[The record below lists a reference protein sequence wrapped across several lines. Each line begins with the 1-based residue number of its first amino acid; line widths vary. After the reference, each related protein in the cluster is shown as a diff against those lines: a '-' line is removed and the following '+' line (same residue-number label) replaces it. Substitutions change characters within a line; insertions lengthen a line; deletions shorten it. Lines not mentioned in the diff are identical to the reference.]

1 MAAGSM
7 SLIRLWLRCL
17 LVVVLLHIV
26 EGARFAVTGPV
37 LTLTLKDENTA
48 DSFFSRQEPSAKWG
62 MDLSALRPNL
72 MWSVSSLSPPL
83 PNWLP
88 SWKSLKAHV
97 GYRFEKDARRLPAY
111 LEGDLTFSNAI
122 GDLQIQ
128 PTYDFKSQ
136 SSQLL
141 VQAGRGSSF
150 ALARLTTRGRRYLDF
165 VKASYHAH
173 LPFSSVGSV
182 RLTPSFDFAKGEPAC
197 VLEGTTGSG
206 RTKAI
211 LTLDN
216 QDPKLAV
223 VHALDEQ

>member
-1 MAAGSM
+1 MAY
-7 SLIRLWLRCL
+7 SLSPVRFSWVVCL
-17 LVVVLLHIV
+17 VLFVGLTTV
-26 EGARFAVTGPV
+26 DGARFAVTGPV
-37 LTLTLKDENTA
+37 LTLTLKDETTA
-48 DSFFSRQEPSAKWG
+48 DSRHEPAAKWG
-62 MDLSALRPNL
+62 VDLSALRPNL
-72 MWSVSSLSPPL
+72 LWSVSSLSPPL

-97 GYRFEKDARRLPAY
+97 GYRFEKDARHMPAY
-111 LEGDLTFSNAI
+111 VESDLMFSNSY
-122 GDLQIQ
+122 GDLQIL
-128 PTYDFKSQ
+128 PSFDFKTQ

-150 ALARLTTRGRRYLDF
+150 ALARFTSRGKRYLDF

-173 LPFSSVGSV
+173 LPFSSVGSIRV
-182 RLTPSFDFAKGEPAC
+182 TPSFDFAKGEPAC

-211 LTLDN
+211 LTLDY